1 MTYRL
6 IINNCI
12 EEIAK
17 LNPFVE
23 KVSEGFCIARDT
35 LFKLQLALDEAL
47 SNSVKYAYP
56 QGTCGTVT
64 LEAEKINRS
73 LIFRLIDEG
82 MAFDPTKRKDNIDL
96 TSKAEERPVTLGR
109 SDAEY
114 IEITAGLTEDD
125 VVLVP
130 AQPAV
135 TEFS

>member
-82 MAFDPTKRKDNIDL
+82 KAFDPTKRKDNIDL
-96 TSKAEERPVTLGR
+96 TSKAEERPIGGLG
-109 SDAEY
+109 
-114 IEITAGLTEDD
+114 IFLIKQMMDD
-125 VVLVP
+125 VR
-130 AQPAV
+130 
-135 TEFS
+135 

>member
-56 QGTCGTVT
+56 KGFSGTVT

-82 MAFDPTKRKDNIDL
+82 VAFDPTEPRGNIDL
-96 TSKAEERPVTLGR
+96 TSKAEERPIGGLG
-109 SDAEY
+109 
-114 IEITAGLTEDD
+114 IFLIKQMMDD
-125 VVLVP
+125 VRYERL
-130 AQPAV
+130 
-135 TEFS
+135 EGHNILIMKKNI